1 MVTTDFGFSINPLGE
16 KVGAEIVGVDL
27 RRPVSDAAFAEIED
41 TFYRY
46 SVVVIRNQKLTT
58 KELVDFSRRF
68 GTLQINVRSKTQ
80 TKDAD
85 TRIMPDEQEAI
96 YISNVKKDGKFMG
109 STDAGRYWHSDL
121 CYEQTPSKMTLLHA
135 LEIPEKDGVV
145 YGATK
150 FADVAAAY
158 DALSETMK
166 NRLESLDAANSF
178 RHMWQRK
185 ADDFGTRVKLGDE
198 ELAKLPEDAIHPVVR
213 VHPVTGR
220 KCLYVCDGYT
230 NRVLGM
236 PDDESAQL
244 LSELYAHM
252 VKRKFRYQHEWSHND
267 LLMWDNCAVQHKAN
281 FDYDSSLRRLMQRC
295 TVMGDAIA

>member
-1 MVTTDFGFSINPLGE
+1 MLTTDSGFTINTLGA
-16 KVGAEIVGVDL
+16 KVGAEIIGADL
-27 RRPVSDAAFAEIED
+27 RKHLSAAAFAEIED

-46 SVVVIRNQKLTT
+46 SVVVIRDQELTT
-58 KELVDFSRRF
+58 KELVEFSRLF
-68 GTLQINVRSKTQ
+68 GTLQINVRSKTK

-85 TRIMPDEQEAI
+85 IRIMPDEQEAI

-121 CYEQTPSKMTLLHA
+121 CYEQIPSKMTLLHA
-135 LEIPEKDGVV
+135 IEIPEKNGVV

-158 DALSETMK
+158 DALSRTMK
-166 NRLESLDAANSF
+166 NRLEGLVAANSF

-185 ADDFGTRVKLGDE
+185 ADDFGTRMKLGNE

-213 VHPVTGR
+213 VHPVTGQ
-220 KCLYVCDGYT
+220 KCIYICDGYT
-230 NRVLGM
+230 NRILGM
-236 PDDESAQL
+236 PEDESDQL
-244 LSELYAHM
+244 LSELFAHM
-252 VKRKFRYQHEWSHND
+252 AKREFRYQHEWSLND

-281 FDYDSSLRRLMQRC
+281 FDYDPSLRRLMQRC
-295 TVMGDAIA
+295 TVMGDAIT